1 MSTDD
6 ETHDSAAGEPQ
17 GPMDAA
23 DAGVSAEAA
32 GAASDDVRATLAE
45 IESQPLADRAPGYQ
59 DLADRLR
66 VELEESDPSRGP
78 N

>member
-1 MSTDD
+1 VSTDE
-6 ETHDSAAGEPQ
+6 ETHDSEAGEPQ

-23 DAGVSAEAA
+23 DAGASAEAA
-32 GAASDDVRATLAE
+32 VAASDDIRAALTE

-66 VELEESDPSRGP
+66 AELEESDPSRGQ